1 VTFTDAVKKVFFNI
15 DIFQKIE
22 IMFGKNENE
31 SVPWTRE
38 TAMET
43 ILEIDTGITREIDR
57 KIDTEAIQE
66 TGGTRK
72 KFENAKVLVI
82 DRLTDTKIERRR
94 RKVVTPT
101 PNLMHRPH
109 QGPML

>member
-38 TAMET
+38 TA
-43 ILEIDTGITREIDR
+43 IEIDKGITREIDR